1 MSESGIDR
9 AAGLAIANP
18 YRNPRPLE
26 RGAIRE
32 LIALAWAGER
42 PLTAQRK
49 PSILVFLRGRNQAAI

>member
-9 AAGLAIANP
+9 AADLAIANP

-32 LIALAWAGER
+32 LIA
-42 PLTAQRK
+42 
-49 PSILVFLRGRNQAAI
+49 AA